1 MTEVQGREMTVNLQ
15 HAVRVEEDWLRELF
29 PNDFRE
35 DVEKAVMDSTGRELT
50 IEGDVSVQLFPW
62 LAVEIGKAT
71 LGNAPGFGDEP
82 FAELERAELSV
93 QSWPLILERA
103 VAVGTTEIDGLTLN
117 LAVDEPRRSRVR
129 KAEPLHVLDEEEG
142 MSEPSPQVLEDQ
154 RQRLDLLTL
163 ALNELPPLC
172 RESFLLRKLEGL
184 SHNEIAA
191 HLNISRSLVE
201 KHIVNAMRHCRLRM
215 RAWESS

>member
-1 MTEVQGREMTVNLQ
+1 MEN
-15 HAVRVEEDWLRELF
+15 HYRELLRF
-29 PNDFRE
+29 LSARLGDRQAAA
-35 DVEKAVMDSTGRELT
+35 DVAHDAYLRV
-50 IEGDVSVQLFPW
+50 
-62 LAVEIGKAT
+62 
-71 LGNAPGFGDEP
+71 
-82 FAELERAELSV
+82 LERSSQARIEH
-93 QSWPLILERA
+93 PRA
-103 VAVGTTEIDGLTLN
+103 FLYRTALN
-117 LAVDEPRRSRVR
+117 LAVDEHRRSRVR

-215 RAWESS
+215 QACESS